1 MALYSLNIADPAT
14 ALQEAEKILKDHE
27 HSSPAGV
34 ARAADIILMSARLK
48 SETEANQVFEQIEP
62 ILKDTL
68 ARMQHGDPTNIDRS
82 TCVTLLSLL
91 GFGYEFLGKAQAA
104 SQFYSEALQI
114 EPDNDALH
122 VARGMLMY
130 GIDSRAIR
138 DFETAIQLDTP
149 LVWPYVMLAHHHLV
163 SGRFEECRK
172 LCERALGMGGS
183 AAVESEVFE
192 RLAIAQAQLGFPVD
206 MVRTSFDKSIQ
217 HDPSNERAKRNL
229 AAFEV
234 ARRPITWETR
244 TMAAIRTSGLAE
256 RVTQSQRN
264 TVRSPSPCARRPT
277 PRRSAG

>member
-1 MALYSLNIADPAT
+1 
-14 ALQEAEKILKDHE
+14 
-27 HSSPAGV
+27 
-34 ARAADIILMSARLK
+34 
-48 SETEANQVFEQIEP
+48 
-62 ILKDTL
+62 
-68 ARMQHGDPTNIDRS
+68 MQHGDPTNIDRS

-130 GIDSRAIR
+130 GIDSRANR

-163 SGRFEECRK
+163 SGRFEVRRK

-192 RLAIAQAQLGFPVD
+192 WLAIAQAQLGFPVD

-229 AAFEV
+229 AAFEGGTQADHMGDSHYGRHPNV
-234 ARRPITWETR
+234 GFSRETLRSRSVIQYAHRHSTLPRNSQFLRPRATCFINCSTSLLSIGIRPSRRKSCNASRRPH
-244 TMAAIRTSGLAE
+244 S
-256 RVTQSQRN
+256 VS
-264 TVRSPSPCARRPT
+264 
-277 PRRSAG
+277 SAT